1 MIITKDYYSIKFL
14 CHFIRQNKVC
24 MIIKL
29 HEDDEIMISINV
41 CDKNINQVTFCYEN
55 VLFDD
60 ALLRA

>member
-1 MIITKDYYSIKFL
+1 
-14 CHFIRQNKVC
+14 

-60 ALLRA
+60 ALFRA